1 VGDTLK
7 ISTLDRILLLI
18 TSLLAAYQVAIG
30 IDGLDVFAIIAY
42 TIAFGVLLVASLLT
56 LILGYSV
63 LDSPI
68 VVIISTVI
76 PLSLSL
82 GLVWEYLAPYRTPY
96 LLFATFGFA
105 AIIITRSF
113 SRPGKLPVIVLAIV
127 HGVAGTVIFLLPI
140 IFAITSQAEPGFALV
155 GLGGALIGLG
165 GLLLSFLKTGRPIL
179 SRETIFKVL
188 PGLLLV
194 MTAAYVAGFALR

>member
-1 VGDTLK
+1 M
-7 ISTLDRILLLI
+7 LLLL
-18 TSLLAAYQVAIG
+18 TAVLASYQVAVG
-30 IDGLDVFAIIAY
+30 IDGLSTLPIIAY
-42 TIAFGVLLVASLLT
+42 TIAFGVLLVAGLL
-56 LILGYSV
+56 LFILGLEV

-68 VVIISTVI
+68 VVIVSTII

-82 GLVWEYLAPYRTPY
+82 GLVWEHLTSYRTLY
-96 LLFATFGFA
+96 LLFAIIGFA

>member
-1 VGDTLK
+1 MK
-7 ISTLDRILLLI
+7 MSALDRILLLL
-18 TSLLAAYQVAIG
+18 TVLLAAYQVAVG
-30 IDGLDVFAIIAY
+30 IDGLSTLPIIAY
-42 TIAFGVLLVASLLT
+42 TIAFGVLLVAGLL
-56 LILGYSV
+56 LFILGFDV

-68 VVIISTVI
+68 VVIVSTII

-82 GLVWEYLAPYRTPY
+82 GLVWEYLASYRTPY
-96 LLFATFGFA
+96 LLFAIIGFA

-113 SRPGKLPVIVLAIV
+113 LMPGKLPVIVLAII
-127 HGVAGTVIFLLPI
+127 HGVAGMIIFLLPI
-140 IFAITSQAEPGFALV
+140 IFAITGQAMPGFALV

-165 GLLLSFLKTGRPIL
+165 GLLLSFLKTGKPIL
-179 SRETIFKVL
+179 SRETIFKIF